1 MKKSILKLNVGI
13 LFLGSLA
20 LLFNGCSSDDSKKAD
35 SSQNSKTA
43 TSSGIEVVKNE
54 NANEIKIEEKD
65 KTNNKSSSYYY
76 DYNVKSNYALNS
88 VPGNNDASVRERPR
102 TAVDANL
109 HVRSPY
115 EQVQISMLVKSLSK
129 NFIVKCSACHNDYA
143 NGIIG
148 PSLLGKSSDFIYEK
162 IKKFKDDKK
171 ANVLM
176 SDLVSNMDDTEIKQL
191 ADEIF
196 NFNQE
201 IKNVRNK

>member
-1 MKKSILKLNVGI
+1 MKKIILKLNVGI

-20 LLFNGCSSDDSKKAD
+20 ILFNGCSSDDSKKAD

-54 NANEIKIEEKD
+54 NANEIKIQERD
-65 KTNNKSSSYYY
+65 KTNDKNSSYYY
-76 DYNVKSNYALNS
+76 DYNIKSNYALNS

-115 EQVQISMLVKSLSK
+115 EKVQISMLVKSLSK

-162 IKKFKDDKK
+162 INKFKSDKK

>member
-162 IKKFKDDKK
+162 IKKFKSDKK

-176 SDLVSNMDDTEIKQL
+176 SDLVSNMDDTEIRQL